1 MNEERL
7 LYDALMARAMRLASS
22 TFSDLPDDHVLYVDG
37 AASLL
42 GEDHGLDARARC
54 TRCCI

>member
-7 LYDALMARAMRLASS
+7 LYDALLARAMRLASS
-22 TFSDLPDDHVLYVDG
+22 TFADLPEEHELYVDG

-42 GEDHGLDARARC
+42 GEDQG
-54 TRCCI
+54 